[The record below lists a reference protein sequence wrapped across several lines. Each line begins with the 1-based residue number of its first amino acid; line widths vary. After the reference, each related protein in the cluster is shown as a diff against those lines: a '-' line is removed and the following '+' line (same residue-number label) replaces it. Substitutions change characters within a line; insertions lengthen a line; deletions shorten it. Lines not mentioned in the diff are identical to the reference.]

1 MGHVTAPTV
10 DEAIAQ
16 RYDFYVSKSLYW
28 ENLQMYREWFDDS
41 QIFVGFL
48 EDLYADPGAFFAT
61 LTEFLGIGPAE
72 EFLRVH
78 QSKSEGK
85 KVASPILN
93 RLSKNLAVDMI
104 KLLVPRKLKDFLRT
118 EVLVQKAL
126 KTVTLWVQRPMTI
139 VMEEMA
145 EDSRQFFQFC
155 QKPTDYWRL

>member
-16 RYDFYVSKSLYW
+16 RYDFYGSKSLYW

-48 EDLYADPGAFFAT
+48 EDLHANPGAFFAT

-72 EFLRVH
+72 EFLRLH
-78 QSKSEGK
+78 QNKSEGK

-118 EVLVQKAL
+118 EVLVQKAP
-126 KTVTLWVQRPMTI
+126 KTVTLGPAAYDK

-145 EDSRQFFQFC
+145 EDSRQFLQFC

>member
-48 EDLYADPGAFFAT
+48 EDLHADPGAFFAT

-78 QSKSEGK
+78 QNKSEGK

-93 RLSKNLAVDMI
+93 RLSKKPGRGHDKAACPSQTKRFPQNRG
-104 KLLVPRKLKDFLRT
+104 PRS
-118 EVLVQKAL
+118 ES
-126 KTVTLWVQRPMTI
+126 
-139 VMEEMA
+139 A
-145 EDSRQFFQFC
+145 ENRYIGSSG
-155 QKPTDYWRL
+155 L